1 MELISISNKK
11 KASLINKILV
21 LSVFFNFL
29 FYQSSLVAQEKG
41 KSKPN
46 IILILVDDLGH
57 HDVSYYGTSDIRTPN
72 IDKLCKAGMR
82 FDNFYANSCVCSPT
96 RASLLSG
103 RYPEMVG
110 VPGLVRSVPKDN
122 FGFMKPDVVL
132 LPKYLKSANYNTA
145 LVGKWNLGLESPNL
159 PNEKGFDF
167 FHGFLDDMMD
177 DYYSHLRRGINF
189 MRKNVEEINPKG
201 HATDFFTDSA
211 RDYINS
217 QKNVKS
223 PFFLY
228 LAYNAPHAPIQP
240 PAEWLT
246 KVKQRDQSLSDKRAK
261 LVASIEHL
269 DDGIGKVIE
278 TLKLTGKFE
287 NSLIIFLS
295 DNGGKLEDGA
305 NNGNIRD
312 GKGSMYEGGLKIPA
326 FFVWENSIPAGSNS
340 NQKALT
346 MDIFP
351 TICEVIGNKS
361 QPKFDG
367 LSLLPIL
374 HMTRPKLPERTI
386 FFSRREGNMLYG
398 GQTIQAVV
406 DGNWKLLQ
414 NTPYQPYELY
424 NLEDDPLERNNLK
437 EANKIEHNRLLS
449 LMMEHIQKGGSVPWQ
464 KKIE

>member
-1 MELISISNKK
+1 MELISISNEKK
-11 KASLINKILV
+11 TSLIRKILV
-21 LSVFFNFL
+21 LSVLLNFL
-29 FYQSSLVAQEKG
+29 FFQSSLVAQEKD

-72 IDKLCKAGMR
+72 IDKLCKSGMR

-145 LVGKWNLGLESPNL
+145 IVGKWNLGLESPNL

-177 DYYSHLRRGINF
+177 DYYSHLRHGINF
-189 MRKNVEEINPKG
+189 MRKNEEVINPKG

-211 RDYINS
+211 CDYIKT
-217 QKNVKS
+217 QKNAKN

-228 LAYNAPHAPIQP
+228 LAFNAPHDPIQP
-240 PAEWLT
+240 PAEWLM
-246 KVKQRDQSLSDKRAK
+246 KVNQREQGLSNTRAK
-261 LVASIEHL
+261 LIASIEHL

-278 TLKLTGKFE
+278 TLKLTGKYE

-295 DNGGKLEDGA
+295 DNGGKLKDGA

-326 FFVWENSIPAGSNS
+326 FFVWENNIQAGSIS
-340 NQKALT
+340 DQKALT
-346 MDIFP
+346 MDVFP

-367 LSLLPIL
+367 LSLLSIINKSN
-374 HMTRPKLPERTI
+374 PKLPERNI
-386 FFSRREGNMLYG
+386 FFTRREGNLLYG

-406 DGNWKLLQ
+406 SGNWKLLQ

-424 NLEDDPLERNNLK
+424 NLKEDPLEQNNLK
-437 EANKIEHNRLLS
+437 EANKLEHNRLLS
-449 LMMEHIQKGGSVPWQ
+449 LMMEHIQRGGSVPWQ